1 MSSLYRA
8 LADLVVI
15 VHACYVAFVV
25 FGLLA
30 VLVGSLFKWKWVH
43 NLTFRLVHL
52 TAILVVVLE
61 AWWGVTCPLTIWE
74 EELRERAG
82 ETAERG
88 DFLARWV
95 HQVLFYDF
103 PPWIFTVAYSLFAAI
118 VVLSLVLVPPR
129 RRRA

>member
-52 TAILVVVLE
+52 TAILVVVL
-61 AWWGVTCPLTIWE
+61 GRHVSVDDMGRGT
-74 EELRERAG
+74 AG
-82 ETAERG
+82 AGR
-88 DFLARWV
+88 
-95 HQVLFYDF
+95 
-103 PPWIFTVAYSLFAAI
+103 
-118 VVLSLVLVPPR
+118 
-129 RRRA
+129 